1 MNLIAVKVHPA
12 KISRLPFS
20 RWREKVPKADE
31 GGANVGEIACPGA
44 TLTRRALRAD
54 LSRRRER

>member
-1 MNLIAVKVHPA
+1 MDRHEFGF
-12 KISRLPFS
+12 PFS
-20 RWREKVPKADE
+20 RWREKVPEADE
-31 GGANVGEIACPGA
+31 GGTSVEDFARSRA